1 MILYKFRKEPEV
13 CWPVLK
19 TSLLLKEKM
28 KHTLTDLNEYLFQQL
43 DALSNG
49 DLTGEALDKE
59 IERSKAI
66 QGIAKTV
73 IEGANVALQAKKH
86 MDEYGDGGTVEIPML
101 GITSK

>member
-1 MILYKFRKEPEV
+1 
-13 CWPVLK
+13 
-19 TSLLLKEKM
+19 LLASIKDIFAPGIKM

-49 DLTGEALDKE
+49 DLSGEALDKE

-73 IEGANVALQAKKH
+73 IDSANVALKAKKH
-86 MDEYGDGGTVEIPML
+86 MDEYGGGSNVEIPML
-101 GITSK
+101 GIVNK

>member
-1 MILYKFRKEPEV
+1 
-13 CWPVLK
+13 
-19 TSLLLKEKM
+19 M

-43 DALSNG
+43 DALSNS
-49 DLTGEALDKE
+49 DISGEELDKE

-86 MDEYGDGGTVEIPML
+86 MDEYGDGNSVEIPML